1 MDLAELFAQGGP
13 LMWVILAASV
23 VGVGVFFERL
33 WSTQRAKVLP
43 RSFVDRIKALQGKD
57 GILSVSVIH
66 GFMAADVPEVGTR
79 ILVVSDGDKAKGDR
93 ENRRQLLE
101 RGKARG

>member
-33 WSTQRAKVLP
+33 WSTQRARVLHCSTASRSP
-43 RSFVDRIKALQGKD
+43 RASTVTRSSAL
-57 GILSVSVIH
+57 
-66 GFMAADVPEVGTR
+66 
-79 ILVVSDGDKAKGDR
+79 
-93 ENRRQLLE
+93 
-101 RGKARG
+101 